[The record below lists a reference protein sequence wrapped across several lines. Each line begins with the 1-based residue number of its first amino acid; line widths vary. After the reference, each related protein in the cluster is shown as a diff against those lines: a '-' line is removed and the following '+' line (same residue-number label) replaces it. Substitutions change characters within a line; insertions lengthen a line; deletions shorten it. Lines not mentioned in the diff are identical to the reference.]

1 MAKNNLFLGT
11 ARGSVGDVTFSRLNG
26 VQIARVRNRSP
37 RNPQSPAQM
46 VQRIIMSSVGKAYSF
61 MSGICNHSFEGFEIG
76 QLSQRKF
83 MEINVGLL
91 RDKCADVLAY
101 PVEEVVRSSTAFN
114 FSFKNDFAPVLNRYM
129 ISAGSLPSTT
139 LWKEV
144 DAQQVEVGVRPLL
157 LLSSVN
163 ETPAATSYA
172 EVVAA
177 LGLQRGDQLTFIQ
190 VTHDNTL
197 QGHDSDILTG
207 FRYARVILEPASGD
221 MTVPFI
227 SGNAINDPN
236 ERNEGSFSTLQISA
250 VSESRPAGIT
260 FVLQDVSV
268 TGRTDRNIAGS
279 SVIVS
284 RQIGGRWLRSTQ
296 FIELYRTSGNSM
308 LKNSTLSLAYET
320 YRIASASDLY
330 LNQAE

>member
-26 VQIARVRNRSP
+26 VQVARVRNRSP

-61 MSGICNHSFEGFEIG
+61 MSSICNHSFEGFESG

-101 PVEEVVRSSTAFN
+101 PVEEVVRTSEAYN
-114 FSFKNDFAPVLNRYM
+114 FSFKNDYAPVLNRYM

-139 LWKEV
+139 LAQEV
-144 DAQQVEVGVRPLL
+144 NSVQEVTGVRPLL
-157 LLSSVN
+157 VLSSIGATA
-163 ETPAATSYA
+163 ETTTYA
-172 EVVAA
+172 DVVAA

-190 VTHDNTL
+190 VTHNNTL
-197 QGHDSDILTG
+197 QGHDKDILTG
-207 FRYARVILEPASGD
+207 FRFARVILEPASGD

-227 SGNAINDPN
+227 ASNAINDPN
-236 ERNEGSFSTLQISA
+236 ERNEGSFSVINIQA
-250 VSESRPAGIT
+250 ASESQPNGIL
-260 FVLQDVSV
+260 FVLQDVLNS
-268 TGRTDRNIAGS
+268 GNSDRHLAGS

-296 FIELYRTSGNSM
+296 FIEIRKTATGAAMNS
-308 LKNSTLSLAYET
+308 STLGLAYET
-320 YRIASASDLY
+320 YRLASASDLY

>member
-26 VQIARVRNRSP
+26 VQVARVRNRSP

-61 MSGICNHSFEGFEIG
+61 MSNICNHSFEGFETG

-101 PVEEVVRSSTAFN
+101 PVEEVVRTSEAYN
-114 FSFKNDFAPVLNRYM
+114 FSFKNDYAPVMNRYM

-139 LWKEV
+139 LFKETN
-144 DAQQVEVGVRPLL
+144 DQQIDIGVRAILV
-157 LLSSVN
+157 LSSVGA
-163 ETPAATSYA
+163 TPASTSYA

-190 VTHDNTL
+190 VTHDSTL
-197 QGHDSDILTG
+197 SGHDKDILTG
-207 FRYARVILEPASGD
+207 FRFARVILEPASGD

-227 SGNAINDPN
+227 TSNAVNDPN
-236 ERNEGSFSTLQISA
+236 ERNEGSFSALEISA
-250 VSESRPAGIT
+250 GSETRPAGIT
-260 FVLQDVSV
+260 FVLQDVVNAGNS
-268 TGRTDRNIAGS
+268 DRHLAGS
-279 SVIVS
+279 AVIVS

-296 FIELYRTSGNSM
+296 FIEPRILSGGGLLN
-308 LKNSTLSLAYET
+308 KSTLGLAYET
-320 YRIASASDLY
+320 YRLASASDLY

>member
-26 VQIARVRNRSP
+26 VQVARVRNRSP

-46 VQRIIMSSVGKAYSF
+46 VQRIIMSTVGKAYSF
-61 MSGICNHSFEGFEIG
+61 MSGICNHSFEGFETG

-101 PVEEVVRSSTAFN
+101 PVEEVVRTSEAYN
-114 FSFKNDFAPVLNRYM
+114 FSFKNDYAPVLNRYM

-139 LWKEV
+139 LLKET
-144 DAQQVEVGVRPLL
+144 AEGQGVLGTRPVLM
-157 LLSSVN
+157 LSSAAA
-163 ETPAATSYA
+163 TPANTTYA
-172 EVVAA
+172 EIIAA
-177 LGLQRGDQLTFIQ
+177 LGLQRGDQLTFVQ
-190 VTHDNTL
+190 VTHDDNR
-197 QGHDSDILTG
+197 QDHDADILTG

-221 MTVPFI
+221 LTVPFLH
-227 SGNAINDPN
+227 NDAINDPN
-236 ERNEGSFSTLQISA
+236 ERNEGSFFSIYIQA
-250 VSESRPAGIT
+250 ASETNPAGIQ
-260 FVLQDVSV
+260 FILQDVEF
-268 TGRTDRNIAGS
+268 TGGTDRHLAGS
-279 SVIVS
+279 AVIVS

-296 FIELYRTSGNSM
+296 FIELRKSASTGALNH
-308 LKNSTLSLAYET
+308 STLGLAYET
-320 YRIASASDLY
+320 YHLASASDLY

>member
-26 VQIARVRNRSP
+26 VQVARVRNRSP

-61 MSGICNHSFEGFEIG
+61 MSGICNHSFEGFETG

-101 PVEEVVRSSTAFN
+101 PVEEVVRASAAYN
-114 FSFKNDFAPVLNRYM
+114 FSFKNDYAPVLNRYM

-139 LWKEV
+139 LWKEMS
-144 DAQQVEVGVRPLL
+144 AEQVEIGVRPML

-163 ETPAATSYA
+163 ADPNSTSYA

-190 VTHDNTL
+190 VTHDSTL
-197 QGHDSDILTG
+197 QGHDTDILTG

-221 MTVPFI
+221 MSVPFI
-227 SGNAINDPN
+227 TNHAINDPN
-236 ERNEGSFSTLQISA
+236 ERNEGGFSSLTIYGQ
-250 VSESRPAGIT
+250 SEERPAGIL
-260 FVLQDVSV
+260 FVVQDVSNS
-268 TGRTDRNIAGS
+268 GDSDRHMAGS
-279 SVIVS
+279 AVIVS

-296 FIELYRTSGNSM
+296 FIEPRISSGSTVMNH
-308 LKNSTLSLAYET
+308 STLGLAYET
-320 YRIASASDLY
+320 YRLASSSDLY

>member
-61 MSGICNHSFEGFEIG
+61 MSSICNHSFEGFESG

-101 PVEEVVRSSTAFN
+101 PVEENVRSSAAYN
-114 FSFKNDFAPVLNRYM
+114 FSFKNDYAPVLNRYM

-139 LWKEV
+139 LWKEI

-197 QGHDSDILTG
+197 QGHDTDILTG
-207 FRYARVILEPASGD
+207 FRFARVILEPASGD

-227 SGNAINDPN
+227 TGNAINDPN

-250 VSESRPAGIT
+250 VTESRPAGIT
-260 FVLQDVSV
+260 FVLQDVSAS
-268 TGRTDRNIAGS
+268 GRNDRYVAGS

-296 FIELYRTSGNSM
+296 FIELYRTSGSWM
-308 LKNSTLSLAYET
+308 LNHSTLGLAYET